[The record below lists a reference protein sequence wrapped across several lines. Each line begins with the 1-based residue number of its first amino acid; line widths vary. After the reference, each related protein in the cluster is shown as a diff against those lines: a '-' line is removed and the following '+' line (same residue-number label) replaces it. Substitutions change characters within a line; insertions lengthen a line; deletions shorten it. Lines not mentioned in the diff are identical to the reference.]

1 MKQKSFILLFLILF
15 FGMCGESPSIEV
27 VEPVEETIQTD
38 ENNNSDSASTTSQA
52 ITIENIS
59 SIEHYGTSS
68 HLEIVDQSTLR
79 LFYKD
84 FDVFQFFY
92 VVLISIVNYKEG

>member
-15 FGMCGESPSIEV
+15 FGMCGESPSIEVEPVEETIQTDENNSEV

-59 SIEHYGTSS
+59 SIEHYGTS
-68 HLEIVDQSTLR
+68 LR
-79 LFYKD
+79 
-84 FDVFQFFY
+84 
-92 VVLISIVNYKEG
+92 N